1 MGLRTGGKRRKGV
14 LGWDDF
20 VQAVGEA
27 AKGAKRAGPGPVEN
41 LTQAGDASPL
51 WPAARVC
58 AFVRRDGSRCKSWP
72 MRGALHCVRHGGY
85 REVPEHPAT
94 IKLYRTGQI
103 AAHDLDRR
111 AAQVLQ
117 GYTWQDRQAVKH
129 TIRETGAQRRRAT
142 PSLILAGLQAMHQDD
157 NGIAWRRWIEA
168 VKAGT
173 E

>member
-1 MGLRTGGKRRKGV
+1 MGLSTGGKRRKGV

-27 AKGAKRAGPGPVEN
+27 AQGAKRGGRGPVEN

-58 AFVRRDGSRCKSWP
+58 AFVRKDGSRCKSWP
-72 MRGALHCVRHGGY
+72 MRGALHCLKHGGY
-85 REVPEHPAT
+85 REVPAHKAT
-94 IKLYRTGQI
+94 IRLYRTGQI
-103 AAHDLDRR
+103 AEHGDERR
-111 AAQVLQ
+111 ASQGLQ
-117 GYTWQDRQAVKH
+117 AYTPQDRQAVKNA
-129 TIRETGAQRRRAT
+129 IRETGAQRRRAT
-142 PSLILAGLQAMHQDD
+142 ARLMLEGLQAMHQDD

-168 VKAGT
+168 VKAGA